1 MDLQLVTLFTLS
13 TQHPY
18 FANGSANQV
27 ISIGTPLG
35 DAAPQL
41 WVKEMAERFLVYGKN
56 LSPAMIQYPILVPIY
71 ISDPT
76 FLNYTE
82 LDTGLTPDAQA
93 NIQVSNN
100 YSMKV
105 LWLTSDEVDK
115 GVLKANQTSVFP
127 VQPHRFS
134 VNLTKGDPILKV
146 TRVHLKSAY
155 GTHYELV
162 PPVGTTCDIDLTD
175 KPKGRY
181 NLVVGW
187 EGGSEE
193 TYTFVALQ
201 YLPAQLPFAL
211 LRLYPEQL
219 IAGYPDEITGLSNPE
234 FQISFTPRAVT
245 WNYHLINLQES
256 DLQKATITATGA
268 GTPDIEFTRPSGS
281 HTLPNGQI
289 AYRFHSKHPLE
300 LHQRPGFQLKL
311 SLSSN
316 TFGEIS
322 LPFPNPT
329 NVRMVDPTKKQ
340 EEEDAKEKETGFFV
354 DVYVYL

>member
-1 MDLQLVTLFTLS
+1 MNLQPSVLLTLT

-18 FANGSANQV
+18 FANGSANQA

-35 DAAPQL
+35 DTAPQL
-41 WVKEMAERFLVYGKN
+41 WVKEMAERFLIYGKN

-71 ISDPT
+71 ISDPG

-82 LDTGLTPDAQA
+82 LDIGLTPDAQA
-93 NIQVSNN
+93 NIGVSNN

-105 LWLTSDEVDK
+105 LSLTSDEVDK

-134 VNLTKGDPILKV
+134 VDLTKGDPILKV
-146 TRVHLKSAY
+146 TKVHLKSAY
-155 GTHYELV
+155 GTLYELV
-162 PPVGTTCDIDLTD
+162 PPVGTTCDIDLAD

-201 YLPAQLPFAL
+201 YLPEQLPFAL

-219 IAGYPDEITGLSNPE
+219 IEGYPDEVTGLSSPTY
-234 FQISFTPRAVT
+234 QISFPSRAVT
-245 WNYHLINLQES
+245 WNYYLINISEA
-256 DLQKATITATGA
+256 DFNNATITASGA
-268 GTPDIEFTRPSGS
+268 GAPEGSFLPQSGVR
-281 HTLPNGQI
+281 TLPNGTT
-289 AYRFHSKHPLE
+289 AYLFSSDRPLPLRE
-300 LHQRPGFQLKL
+300 RYDFRLQLSVPGSML
-311 SLSSN
+311 
-316 TFGEIS
+316 GDVS
-322 LPFPNPT
+322 LPFPNAA
-329 NVRMVDPTKKQ
+329 NVQIVEATDDDTEPYTL
-340 EEEDAKEKETGFFV
+340 FV
-354 DVYVYL
+354 DVFVQF